1 MSDEI
6 IASDA
11 WYSPH
16 EAAVIAAIAH
26 AVISADATYD
36 VPGAGDA
43 AIIAKV
49 LERLQKHQQRMRAGV
64 EQLCEECDPR
74 ALSPDE
80 LLRVLELDSRHR
92 SFYRLLS
99 IYIVQAYYQDSR
111 VLASLALPD
120 RAPFPEGHAVQE
132 GDWSLL
138 DQVKSRKPFYRP
150 VNGD

>member
-1 MSDEI
+1 
-6 IASDA
+6 
-11 WYSPH
+11 
-16 EAAVIAAIAH
+16 
-26 AVISADATYD
+26 
-36 VPGAGDA
+36 
-43 AIIAKV
+43 
-49 LERLQKHQQRMRAGV
+49 MRAGV

-138 DQVKSRKPFYRP
+138 DQVKTRKPFYRP
-150 VNGD
+150 VTGDQLSASTTAVASISTNRGFITSADTPTIVEAG